1 MNYDI
6 FAWIGVLLAGGI
18 LLYTFSI
25 FLPKD
30 DLHKGK
36 H

>member
-6 FAWIGVLLAGGI
+6 FAWIGVLLGCGI
-18 LLYTFSI
+18 LIYTFSI
-25 FLPKD
+25 FIPKN

-36 H
+36 K